1 MSGIFGDIDWGNVQ
15 DDPFQIPDNSYVA
28 YVTKVTVGP
37 TKAGDKIG
45 MTLIYTI
52 DGGQYNGRDVT
63 EWKQI
68 PQVTDPKNLT
78 TEEAR
83 SLSFLKQRMLQLGV
97 PEGRLANVSPDDLI
111 GIRCVITVRTK
122 GEYTNV
128 IRCQQVGDEF
138 TLSSEL

>member
-1 MSGIFGDIDWGNVQ
+1 MTSIFGDIDWGNVQ

-28 YVTKVTVGP
+28 YVTKVSVGP

-45 MTLIYTI
+45 MTLVYTI
-52 DGGQYNGRDVT
+52 DGGEYNGRDVT
-63 EWKQI
+63 EWKAI
-68 PQVTDPKNLT
+68 PQIADPKNPT
-78 TEEAR
+78 VEEAR

-97 PEGRLANVSPDDLI
+97 PEARIASVSPEDLV

-128 IRCQQVGDEF
+128 VRCQHVSEEF
-138 TLSSEL
+138 TIGADV